1 MSYLRE
7 LYHIIRLNREIW
19 STYVN

>member
-1 MSYLRE
+1 MVYLRE
-7 LYHIIRLNREIW
+7 LCPIIQLNREIW